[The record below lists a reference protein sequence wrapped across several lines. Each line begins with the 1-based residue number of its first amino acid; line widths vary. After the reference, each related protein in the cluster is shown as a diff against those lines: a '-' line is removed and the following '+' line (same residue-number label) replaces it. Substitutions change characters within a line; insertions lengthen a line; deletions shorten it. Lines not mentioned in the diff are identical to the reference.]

1 LIVDEIN
8 RGNVSAILGELITLL
23 EPDKRL
29 GAENELRVTLPYS
42 QDPDFGIPPNL
53 HIIGTM
59 NTADRSV
66 EALDTALR
74 RRFTFEEMMPK
85 PALLSTNDFKT
96 QLKKD
101 DPVQLLDLEKM
112 LTTINQRLEVLVG
125 RDHTIGHAFFM
136 RVKNLEDLQQVFQ
149 SKVIPQLQEYF
160 YGDWEKIQ
168 WVLGEKFVS
177 RETQVG
183 KVSWPKVTNRP
194 DETDG
199 RDLWRITKSEASDEW
214 PGWNV
219 DVFRSIYTSSAG

>member
-1 LIVDEIN
+1 
-8 RGNVSAILGELITLL
+8 
-23 EPDKRL
+23 
-29 GAENELRVTLPYS
+29 
-42 QDPDFGIPPNL
+42 
-53 HIIGTM
+53 
-59 NTADRSV
+59 V

-85 PALLSTNDFKT
+85 PALLSTNNFRA

-101 DPVQLLDLEKM
+101 DPIQLLDFGKM
-112 LTTINQRLEVLVG
+112 LEAINQRLEVLVG

-136 RVKNLEDLQQVFQ
+136 RVYDLNDLKQVFH

-183 KVSWPKVTNRP
+183 NVSWPKVANQP